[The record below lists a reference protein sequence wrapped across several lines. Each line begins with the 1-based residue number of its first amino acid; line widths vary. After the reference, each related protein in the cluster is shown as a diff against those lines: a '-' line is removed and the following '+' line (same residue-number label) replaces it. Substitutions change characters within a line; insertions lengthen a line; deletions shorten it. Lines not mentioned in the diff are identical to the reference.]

1 MSSEEI
7 YSYLLYE
14 FRNRF
19 GWLRLGDEDIP
30 KEDVGLPT
38 VLIDDIINYQFIEKY
53 NKEPELMEE
62 WQRFFG
68 FIEELLHSNDAVIV
82 EVVETTILEMLAA
95 DYDVKLESILTYCG
109 SYTRKS
115 IYNSVSHYFG
125 NPQKAKTLQIR
136 YPL

>member
-19 GWLRLGDEDIP
+19 GWLRLSDEDIP
-30 KEDVGLPT
+30 KDVVGLPT
-38 VLIDDIINYQFIEKY
+38 VLIDHVINYQFIEKY
-53 NKEPELMEE
+53 NKEPELQEE
-62 WQRFFG
+62 WQRFFD
-68 FIEELLHSNDAVIV
+68 FIEELLNSDDTVIV
-82 EVVETTILEMLAA
+82 EVVDTTILEMIAS
-95 DYDVKLESILTYCG
+95 DYDVKLESILPFCG

-115 IYNSVSHYFG
+115 IYSSVEHFYG
-125 NPQKAKTLQIR
+125 NPQKAEELQIR